1 MFSLKVRERAGRVV
15 VCCVCVGRTCPFP
28 ALFVRNNNKE
38 KCSPKLFDTFML
50 ENKEV
55 VTVAQKKMQ

>member
-15 VCCVCVGRTCPFP
+15 VCCVCVWGGL
-28 ALFVRNNNKE
+28 ALPPHFLCESKE